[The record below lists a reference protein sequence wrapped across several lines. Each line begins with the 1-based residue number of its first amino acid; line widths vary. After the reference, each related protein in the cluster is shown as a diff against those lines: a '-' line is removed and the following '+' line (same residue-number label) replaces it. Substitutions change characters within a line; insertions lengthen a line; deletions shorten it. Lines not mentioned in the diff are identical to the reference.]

1 MRTLLMIVGVVLL
14 LMGILWMA
22 QGSGVFPYP
31 RASFMIDQ
39 RPWITRGLILAIAG
53 AAIVLI
59 SRRVGGRRL

>member
-1 MRTLLMIVGVVLL
+1 MRTVLMIVGVALL

-22 QGSGVFPYP
+22 QGSGIFPYP

-53 AAIVLI
+53 AAVVLI
-59 SRRVGGRRL
+59 SRRVNGRRG